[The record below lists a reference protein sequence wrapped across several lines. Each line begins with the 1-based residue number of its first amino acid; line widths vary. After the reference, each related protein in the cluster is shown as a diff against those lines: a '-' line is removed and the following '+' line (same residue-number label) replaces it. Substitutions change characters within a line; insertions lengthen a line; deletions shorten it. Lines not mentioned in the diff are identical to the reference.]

1 MLDPEEIK
9 RYCTENDLFTAGTQE
24 QFERALTLP
33 LHDIATVVWI
43 CSETDKH
50 ATEIEHD
57 LVELSGGGKLDW

>member
-1 MLDPEEIK
+1 MTPVTLE
-9 RYCTENDLFTAGTQE
+9 RYCKENNLFTLGTSE
-24 QFERALTLP
+24 QFDRALNLP

-57 LVELSGGGKLDW
+57 LVGLSGGDKLDW

>member
-1 MLDPEEIK
+1 MLKQTLQKYIK
-9 RYCTENDLFTAGTQE
+9 KHGLFTRGTPDQL
-24 QFERALTLP
+24 ERALTLP

-57 LVELSGGGKLDW
+57 LVELSGGSKLDW

>member
-1 MLDPEEIK
+1 MLKPEEI
-9 RYCTENDLFTAGTQE
+9 RQYCKENGLFTAGSRE

-57 LVELSGGGKLDW
+57 LVELSGGSKLDW